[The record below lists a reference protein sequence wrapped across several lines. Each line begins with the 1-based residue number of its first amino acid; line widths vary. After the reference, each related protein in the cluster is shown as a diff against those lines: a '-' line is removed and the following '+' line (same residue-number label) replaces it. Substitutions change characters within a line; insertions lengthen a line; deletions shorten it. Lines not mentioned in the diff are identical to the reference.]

1 MDYSIDLIQE
11 LDSISKIH
19 YLKRDDLDEMMI
31 EFAKRLTVT
40 LRIERMS
47 VWLFDKQGDLQSM
60 GEYDSRSKEYSKN
73 KTLYK
78 KDFPRYFQA
87 ISENKIILVEDV
99 LEDEKTSELNEL
111 YSIPA
116 GVRSLMDIPLRIAG
130 NLVGVMCF
138 EKTDSVKEFSS
149 RDQAFAFSVS
159 LVFASNLEAR
169 QRRALQHQLE
179 LTLNEKERLIKEL
192 NHRVKNNFAILIGLL
207 RIAKQNTK
215 NNALESFIDEHEQQ
229 IFSILKIHELL
240 GRSQRLTHINISDY
254 LHELTDQYKKSHT
267 SIRNQFLIHIDA
279 IDYDIP
285 TKQATHIGL
294 IVSEVIINSIKHS
307 LPGSDQYQFKIHVSE
322 TPTYIQLTIGD
333 NGRGFDFEKKLLG
346 DTLGLP
352 LIKDLAEDA
361 ELDTQYPSLQQPYYI
376 FRIYKDLQV

>member
-138 EKTDSVKEFSS
+138 EKTDIVKEFSS

-192 NHRVKNNFAILIGLL
+192 NHRVKNNFSILIGLL

-267 SIRNQFLIHIDA
+267 SIRNQFLIQIDA

-307 LPGSDQYQFKIHVSE
+307 LPGSDQYQFKIQVSE

-333 NGRGFDFEKKLLG
+333 NGRGFDFDKKLLG

-361 ELDTQYPSLQQPYYI
+361 ELDTQYPSFQQPYYI
-376 FRIYKDLQV
+376 FRIYKDL